1 LTKGEG
7 KTSPKKTPG
16 EEFCGRVARLA
27 KILEVKPEELGF
39 YKGRRGMYL
48 EPSVNMG
55 LILRGIHMTLI
66 AIRVKE
72 MPEKKISELS
82 RLVGGLI

>member
-16 EEFCGRVARLA
+16 EEFCGSVARLA
-27 KILEVKPEELGF
+27 KILEVEPDELGL
-39 YKGRRGMYL
+39 YTGRCGTYV
-48 EPSVNMG
+48 EPSVDMIS
-55 LILRGIHMTLI
+55 ILPGVHMTLV
-66 AIRVKE
+66 AIRVRQ
-72 MPEKKISELS
+72 MPEKRISEFC